1 MPLRIYRL
9 RRLLGVTA
17 ILLTMVVAGMYF
29 YARYRAINMLKG
41 IPGKLGYEIK
51 QTANGFQ
58 FSKSDGKRTLFTIEA
73 SDLKEFKLNGRA
85 ELHNVS
91 IVLYGRD
98 SSRFDQIYGNDF
110 AYDPKSGDVTAKG
123 DVQIDLVA
131 NPAGLTG
138 ADQAAPKELKNPIHL
153 KTRDLVF
160 NRETGNA
167 ATDAQVE
174 FRTPQA
180 SGTAVGV
187 KYVSKS
193 NTLTL
198 GSQIHVVLA
207 GANAAVIDAVHGIIT
222 NDPRQVV
229 LDQPHLIRKGGITDA
244 EQAVFYLGPDNNVER
259 VLATGNVRTVTRASR
274 QASSRQASPSQ
285 TSPSQTSPSQTL
297 PTQSSIAQTSMN
309 RTAKRAVSKSPS
321 AGDPAIAPVEAVIS
335 GRADQGEFLLTGSRD
350 LLRLATLTGHVHFE
364 QTGAQ
369 PMQGDAGRVI
379 MEFAGQNELQK
390 VHAVDGARLSQR
402 GAKGNVPT
410 ESGKKPTEKGM
421 AAGPQDI
428 EISAPIIDFTV
439 ADGHILQHAVTSGAA
454 QITISQAQTSQVQ
467 GAGAATS
474 PGQRTVVTAGK
485 FNADFATFQGK
496 DHLASIHGAPD
507 ARIVSSTS
515 GGLNPGQPDRV
526 STSDS
531 VDAVFLPQG
540 GVNFLMQKG
549 NFVYSDGQPAEK
561 RMQAFANAARYTPVD
576 QMLLLSG
583 NPRVTEGAMATTANT
598 IRINRAT
605 GEALAEDDVKTTYSQ
620 VKEQP
625 NGALLASSSPIHVTS
640 QSMTAQN
647 AGGLALYS
655 GHARLWQDANIIEA
669 PTIQFDR
676 DRRFVTA
683 QGTAS
688 DPVQTILVQTEKAQ
702 TGKVQAENGEA
713 LDTPAQKATT
723 EKIPASG
730 GALENGTRGKEI
742 GKRGGAASRL
752 GGSTPIAITASR
764 LTYADSERRVH
775 YETGVVAKSAD
786 FTASAKTLDA
796 YLLPRSQT
804 LANQVPANQASTNQ
818 SLARPGQ
825 LDRMVAQGDVVIV
838 QPKRRAEGQKLVYTA
853 ADDKFVLSGG
863 SPSIFD
869 AEQGRITG
877 VSLTFFRGDDRVL
890 VEGDVTPVVTQTR
903 VAK

>member
-1 MPLRIYRL
+1 MTLRIYRL

-29 YARYRAINMLKG
+29 YARFRAINVLRS

-153 KTRDLVF
+153 MTRDLVF

-167 ATDAQVE
+167 TTDAQVE

-187 KYVSKS
+187 KYVGKS

-222 NDPRQVV
+222 NEPRQVV
-229 LDQPHLIRKGGITDA
+229 LDQPHLVRKGGITDA

-259 VLATGNVRTVTRASR
+259 VLAMGNVRTVTRASR
-274 QASSRQASPSQ
+274 QTSLRQTLTTQ
-285 TSPSQTSPSQTL
+285 TSPTQTSPTQT
-297 PTQSSIAQTSMN
+297 SIAQTSMAQTSTAQKTN
-309 RTAKRAVSKSPS
+309 RRALTSPS
-321 AGDPAIAPVEAVIS
+321 AGDSAVVPAEAVIS
-335 GRADQGEFLLTGSRD
+335 GRADQGEFLLTESRD

-369 PMQGDAGRVI
+369 PMQGEAGRVI
-379 MEFAGQNELQK
+379 MEFAGQNQLQK

-402 GAKGNVPT
+402 AAKGN
-410 ESGKKPTEKGM
+410 KPTEKGM
-421 AAGPQDI
+421 AAGPQDF
-428 EISAPIIDFTV
+428 EITAPIIDFTV

-454 QITISQAQTSQVQ
+454 QITISQAQIPE
-467 GAGAATS
+467 AREANRLAAPS
-474 PGQRTVVTAGK
+474 GQRTVVTAGK
-485 FNADFATFQGK
+485 FNAEFATFQGK
-496 DHLASIHGAPD
+496 DHLASIHGAPNT
-507 ARIVSSTS
+507 RIVSST
-515 GGLNPGQPDRV
+515 LGQPDRV

-531 VDAVFLPQG
+531 IDAVFLPQG
-540 GVNFLMQKG
+540 GVDFLTQKG

-583 NPRVTEGAMATTANT
+583 SPRVTDGAMATTAKT

-655 GHARLWQDANIIEA
+655 GNARLWQDANIIEA

-683 QGTAS
+683 QGTAA

-702 TGKVQAENGEA
+702 TEKAQTG
-713 LDTPAQKATT
+713 PAQAGKIQNAETPNPPAQQATAGKT
-723 EKIPASG
+723 PASG
-730 GALENGTRGKEI
+730 GGQENGTRGKEI
-742 GKRGGAASRL
+742 GKRGGVASRL
-752 GGSTPIAITASR
+752 GGSNPIAITASK

-775 YETGVVAKSAD
+775 YEAGVVAKSAD

-804 LANQVPANQASTNQ
+804 SANQ
-818 SLARPGQ
+818 SLAHPGQ

-853 ADDKFVLSGG
+853 ADDKFVLTGG
-863 SPSIFD
+863 PPSIFD
-869 AEQGRITG
+869 AEQGKITG

-890 VEGDVTPVVTQTR
+890 VEGEVTPGVTQTR